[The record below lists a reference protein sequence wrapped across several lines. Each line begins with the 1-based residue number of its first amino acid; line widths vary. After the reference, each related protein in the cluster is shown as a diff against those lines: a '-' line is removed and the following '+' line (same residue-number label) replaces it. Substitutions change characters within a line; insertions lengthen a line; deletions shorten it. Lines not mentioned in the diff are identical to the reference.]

1 MMVQQFQSWI
11 VSEELRRNKVVLDDV
26 MFLSMSAM
34 KIRVSYY
41 EILILLSLIEQEL
54 MAWPS
59 IYYYVVYKSI
69 KDIYVLY
76 VSPYYSVYI
85 GLFMITLNIAW
96 LR

>member
-69 KDIYVLY
+69 KDI
-76 VSPYYSVYI
+76 
-85 GLFMITLNIAW
+85 
-96 LR
+96 